1 MGGVILHPK
10 CCCWRCS
17 VLIHPNLSALRRESR
32 RKETQPSS
40 ATLERMGLW
49 YLDDH
54 YPQPVRVSYL
64 QLPQRPPLVCRRL
77 DNIHSRLLQLLSYGV
92 DVSHLQPQ
100 TYTLA
105 GPSARGSQT
114 AQGHL
119 LRGRRPRSSWI
130 RCPTSFNPV
139 ARSSPA
145 YRGAFE
151 GAPNVVVAEE
161 QAFGAPGV

>member
-1 MGGVILHPK
+1 MLLLAMFGANPPESFRRLKKGVAAE
-10 CCCWRCS
+10 R
-17 VLIHPNLSALRRESR
+17 NATQLSDVRADGSLVPRRS
-32 RKETQPSS
+32 
-40 ATLERMGLW
+40 LL
-49 YLDDH
+49 
-54 YPQPVRVSYL
+54 VS
-64 QLPQRPPLVCRRL
+64 RRL

-92 DVSHLQPQ
+92 DDSHLQPQ